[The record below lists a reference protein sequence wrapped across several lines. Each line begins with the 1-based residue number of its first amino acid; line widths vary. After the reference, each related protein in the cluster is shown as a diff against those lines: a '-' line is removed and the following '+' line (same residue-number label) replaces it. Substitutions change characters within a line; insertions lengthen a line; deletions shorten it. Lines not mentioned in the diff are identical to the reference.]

1 MSMEQWLLTTHTPG
15 TGATAQA
22 QHRRRHRPAIS
33 PGYQRSDV
41 CGIFTATYPWD
52 TYFDP
57 LTGYIIGY
65 SYTEHDNNA
74 GAGFT
79 YTETLY
85 VTTTSYP
92 LTTGSGPGFL
102 QQYLGLIVGLVIF
115 IVFIIIVIV
124 VIYAVAK
131 SRRSLPKHP
140 FPSERPPPTIDLTP
154 KQQPPVQQIVIK
166 EVVKVKCKYCG
177 ALIDSTVQAC
187 PFCGAPRT

>member
-1 MSMEQWLLTTHTPG
+1 PSRSMNVMVLLLNG
-15 TGATAQA
+15 LSIDAL
-22 QHRRRHRPAIS
+22 S
-33 PGYQRSDV
+33 SV
-41 CGIFTATYPWD
+41 CGLFTPTYTWD

-79 YTETLY
+79 YTENLY
-85 VTTTSYP
+85 VTSTSYP

-102 QQYLGLIVGLVIF
+102 EQYLGLIVGLVIF

-154 KQQPPVQQIVIK
+154 KQQPP
-166 EVVKVKCKYCG
+166 
-177 ALIDSTVQAC
+177 
-187 PFCGAPRT
+187 